1 MSASSVLFAPA
12 GDDLLN
18 IVDEIRHHYIHDSGL
33 PQRLQLAYV
42 PGEGEWMSFAWVQK
56 RLLWTSYSNG
66 PYWKRPCLNRKSR
79 TGMGQVRL
87 FWICDPGGH
96 WYHEDQF
103 LFTGVRLVLSV
114 TCLTPKRPSAARLTE
129 KAEPVVGAV
138 RLFQRGGSV
147 LLKRSAHSFYT
158 KCGRLVCDWRH
169 TNARV
174 LAGEGAKIATR

>member
-1 MSASSVLFAPA
+1 MDELCLGSKTLAV
-12 GDDLLN
+12 D
-18 IVDEIRHHYIHDSGL
+18 IVFERCIL
-33 PQRLQLAYV
+33 ETAMPK
-42 PGEGEWMSFAWVQK
+42 QK
-56 RLLWTSYSNG
+56 ESDRDG
-66 PYWKRPCLNRKSR
+66 
-79 TGMGQVRL
+79 TGSL
-87 FWICDPGGH
+87 FWICDQGGH

-158 KCGRLVCDWRH
+158 KRGRLVCDWRH